1 MAALARRAPRAPD
14 HVVRRPG
21 SASALDA
28 APSGAAAA
36 VQREPSEGGS
46 SMARVSDIL
55 SRKGSTVRSITPDAT
70 AQQAIEAM
78 VLHNVGSI
86 IVRDGRNI
94 AGIFTERDFLRRV
107 ALAGKDAH
115 ATPVS
120 EVMTSR
126 LVCVE
131 RDRPIEECMA
141 IMSRERIRHLPV
153 VEGREVIGVI
163 SIGDLVKTMASE
175 REVEVRYLTEYIL
188 GERTHTG
195 ETY

>member
-1 MAALARRAPRAPD
+1 
-14 HVVRRPG
+14 
-21 SASALDA
+21 
-28 APSGAAAA
+28 
-36 VQREPSEGGS
+36 
-46 SMARVSDIL
+46 MARVSDIL

-86 IVRDGRNI
+86 IVREGRSI

-107 ALAGKDAH
+107 AIAGKDASR
-115 ATPVS
+115 TPVR
-120 EVMTSR
+120 EVMTAR

-131 RDRPIEECMA
+131 RERPVEECMA

-153 VEGREVIGVI
+153 VEGHEVVGVI
-163 SIGDLVKTMASE
+163 SIGDLIKTMASE
-175 REVEVRYLTEYIL
+175 REIEVRYLTEYIL